1 MHALKRWI
9 WQKILRREAPKVDG
23 FITVN
28 DSIAEEHA
36 RRYPSLPPAVVVKN
50 ATIFDGEPLVP
61 SGLLRAAADVE
72 DDRRVLLYQGGF
84 ARHRGLEG
92 LLRAA
97 AQMPE
102 PWVLVMM
109 GWGNIEDDLK
119 AIAHQV
125 DPGGRR
131 IRFIPPAPHAELKS
145 WTSGGDLGVIP
156 YENTCLNHWYCSPN
170 KLWEYP
176 VAGLPML
183 VSPFP
188 ELKAVV
194 EGHGIGVCL
203 PEESDGAALAQVLSA
218 IDEQRLETMRE
229 ACRTY
234 IEHDNWAVYARR
246 LTDLYTS
253 LFNAHRQDG

>member
-1 MHALKRWI
+1 M
-9 WQKILRREAPKVDG
+9 P
-23 FITVN
+23 
-28 DSIAEEHA
+28 
-36 RRYPSLPPAVVVKN
+36 
-50 ATIFDGEPLVP
+50 PLV
-61 SGLLRAAADVE
+61 
-72 DDRRVLLYQGGF
+72 F
-84 ARHRGLEG
+84 A
-92 LLRAA
+92 
-97 AQMPE
+97 
-102 PWVLVMM
+102 
-109 GWGNIEDDLK
+109 
-119 AIAHQV
+119 
-125 DPGGRR
+125 
-131 IRFIPPAPHAELKS
+131 
-145 WTSGGDLGVIP
+145 T
-156 YENTCLNHWYCSPN
+156 LNHWYCSPN

-218 IDEQRLETMRE
+218 IDEQRLEAMRE

-246 LTDLYTS
+246 LTDLYAS